1 MVSYQA
7 EVLTMYDEV
16 RNWMLR
22 NARPVELA
30 LWRCHFEGGSPEALI
45 EALAAYQNEDGGFG
59 HALEADNWNP
69 GSTPIATWTAIK
81 YMLAVGFDDMTHPIY
96 QGVWQYLASGKDRED
111 YGWRFSVPENDNWPR
126 APWWSYGEKNNQD
139 NFANVTVGLA
149 AFILK
154 YGQEDSELF
163 HQARSDAQRLLAL
176 LMDKGTAGEALEG
189 YDFLLAAM
197 WEKGVPVPV
206 GAEEMLLQ
214 RQNAAIG
221 RDPAQWKNYVPRPSR
236 FIHDAKSPLYRA
248 NEDIVQAEV
257 AYLKEIRQSGGV
269 WPITWKWFGMEQ
281 YDREFAISENWWKG
295 LVAIENM
302 LFLKAFDKGE

>member
-1 MVSYQA
+1 
-7 EVLTMYDEV
+7 MYNEV
-16 RNWMLR
+16 RKWMLR

-30 LWRCHFEGGSPEALI
+30 LWLCHFEDGSPEKLV
-45 EALAAYQNEDGGFG
+45 EALTAYQNKDGGFG

-81 YMLAVGFDDMTHPIY
+81 YMLAVGFDDMAHPIY
-96 QGVWQYLASGKDRED
+96 QGIWRYLASGKDRED
-111 YGWRFSVPENDNWPR
+111 YGWRFSVPENDKWPR
-126 APWWSYGEKNNQD
+126 APWWSYGEENNRD
-139 NFANVTVGLA
+139 NYANVTVGLT

-154 YGQEDSELF
+154 YGT
-163 HQARSDAQRLLAL
+163 DAQLRTVAEGYAAGLIDLLV
-176 LMDKGTAGEALEG
+176 DKGTAGEALEG
-189 YDFLLAAM
+189 YDFLLSAM
-197 WEKGVPVPV
+197 RESGLSVPE
-206 GAEEMLLQ
+206 GAETMLHQ

-221 RDPAQWKNYVPRPSR
+221 RDPAQWRNYVPRPSR
-236 FIHDAKSPLYRA
+236 FIHGADSPLYRG
-248 NEDIVQAEV
+248 NEAIVQAEV
-257 AYLKEIRQSGGV
+257 TYLKETRQPGGV